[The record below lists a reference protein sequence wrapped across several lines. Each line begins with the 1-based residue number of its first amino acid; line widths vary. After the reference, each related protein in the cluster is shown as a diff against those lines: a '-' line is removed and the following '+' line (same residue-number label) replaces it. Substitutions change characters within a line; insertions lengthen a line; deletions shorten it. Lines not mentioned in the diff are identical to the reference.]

1 MARRRQ
7 TGKVRVHNLRQR
19 PLALRLHPDPI
30 LRKETARVIIFDGH
44 LDRFL
49 RDMLRFMK
57 DRKGIG
63 LSAPQVG
70 VLKRIIVADIGDGP
84 LKLVNP
90 EIVGQEGS
98 ETMSEGCLSLPG
110 AFVEVS
116 RSALVEVSGQDARGH
131 RVEFEAT
138 GLLAR
143 VLQHEIEH
151 LAGKLICYY
160 ERADHPEVGERHT
173 LKERTQDIEARPE

>member
-1 MARRRQ
+1 M
-7 TGKVRVHNLRQR
+7 
-19 PLALRLHPDPI
+19 
-30 LRKETARVIIFDGH
+30 FDAQ

-49 RDMLRFMK
+49 RDMLRFTK

-63 LSAPQVG
+63 LAAPQVG

-90 EIVGQEGS
+90 ELVRQEGS
-98 ETMSEGCLSLPG
+98 EIMPEGCLSIPG
-110 AFVEVS
+110 VCVEVA
-116 RSALVEVSGQDARGH
+116 RSTLVEVSGQDARGH

-143 VLQHEIEH
+143 VLQHEIDH
-151 LAGKLICYY
+151 LNGRLICDY
-160 ERADHPEVGERHT
+160 G
-173 LKERTQDIEARPE
+173 